1 MHASRYIS
9 ADIYIADT
17 VGTLLGYSGISFIYL
32 MQAAVGAA
40 INGSSPQPSLEDCS
54 WIIMGNESI
63 KRNGVAPIVNKS
75 PKCST
80 WVQSQ
85 K

>member
-1 MHASRYIS
+1 MYRG
-9 ADIYIADT
+9 DT
-17 VGTLLGYSGISFIYL
+17 VGTLLRYSVIPFIYL
-32 MQAAVGAA
+32 MQAAIGAA

-54 WIIMGNESI
+54 WIIMGSESI
-63 KRNGVAPIVNKS
+63 KRNGVVPIVNTS